1 MSEYTDYTAAA
12 GTLTFAAGVTTQ
24 SIHLNALPNALHQ
37 PTKTFHVTIANPS
50 PAGVVIGPRSTTA
63 VSILNHNPV
72 PNDGAVSTIDDFE
85 GTVPFSN
92 GDPGIFTFSGDA
104 ASTPTLTQVAADDRP
119 RAPAGNHAL
128 RVAYT
133 VGSYGGFVHDLASPQ
148 DWSSY
153 DGFSF
158 WVKGTGSGQTVEF
171 EVKDGGPDAE
181 NGELWQSF
189 FKDDTNGWKNVEVP
203 FAKLKK
209 RTDYQPAYL
218 HHAPP
223 VGEEELAY
231 RETPPDRLLP
241 PTAVREAWATQTRL
255 VAADWQARRRD
266 LQQMRQRMRDIPLS
280 LTGDRTVFTVPDGS
294 EVVLTGVSNSDLRA
308 AYLEPRTGLVP
319 EMRLATGLA
328 RNTTAA
334 ATSSAVPMRPVGF
347 MASTSLNSSG
357 MLCSALC
364 QKPPSK

>member
-1 MSEYTDYTAAA
+1 LLGLGPRLDARAADTNIAIGAEATASSVENAGTPASAAVDADLSTRWASAWSDPQWLQLDLGGTADIGGFTIHWEAAFATAYHIEVSDDATTWTQVYDTTSGAGGTETITIPATSGRYVRLTGTARTTIGGAQYGYSIYELQVLGQFTQQAVSTASDTASLEQGTSVDVPVHLNMPSANTVTVDYATGDDTAVAGTDYTAAA
-12 GTLTFAAGVTTQ
+12 GTLTFAPGVTTQ
-24 SIHLNALPNALHQ
+24 SIHLMALPNALHQ

-119 RAPAGNHAL
+119 GAAAGNHAL

-158 WVKGTGSGQTVEF
+158 WVKGTDSGQTV
-171 EVKDGGPDAE
+171 
-181 NGELWQSF
+181 
-189 FKDDTNGWKNVEVP
+189 
-203 FAKLKK
+203 
-209 RTDYQPAYL
+209 
-218 HHAPP
+218 
-223 VGEEELAY
+223 
-231 RETPPDRLLP
+231 
-241 PTAVREAWATQTRL
+241 
-255 VAADWQARRRD
+255 
-266 LQQMRQRMRDIPLS
+266 
-280 LTGDRTVFTVPDGS
+280 
-294 EVVLTGVSNSDLRA
+294 
-308 AYLEPRTGLVP
+308 
-319 EMRLATGLA
+319 
-328 RNTTAA
+328 
-334 ATSSAVPMRPVGF
+334 
-347 MASTSLNSSG
+347 
-357 MLCSALC
+357 
-364 QKPPSK
+364 